1 MQIEEMILQIF
12 CKRYEINWSTSISTF
27 KPIPHAQVGE
37 DPLNKFIK
45 GGQVVRLQHTE
56 LGGYLTSDDLDFTDD
71 QLAEVYVRAYNG
83 DRFDMEATTSGDLF
97 EVEIAHNSD
106 RGQIWS
112 FNEEIETTT
121 QFYYRLRHLNSG
133 RLVRSQT
140 VTLSGKKI
148 NTLGLADHI
157 DDKNAGELMRSSL
170 FKLFSTTVDND
181 NRIRS
186 GETTKIFSIKTL
198 EYLCT
203 KEDQEWTGGV
213 QGGGGRAQSRAQSRG
228 FQRPKTKGGYDDFI
242 EDPDDVKNEESKGAT
257 GKRNKGKSNE
267 IYRPIDDEFYN
278 SRNLVV
284 ELNPRAANKDAFL
297 ISLVNEN
304 EVKDLL
310 FVQTVGTQL
319 YTFTKYL
326 RAKRIND
333 ITPDMYTKAITN
345 LSKLIFF
352 VTKTESTDPVR
363 CEGIPIKSRQ
373 KLMRELRIIELLVDC
388 LYYPFSSGAFKIK
401 ELTNDM
407 PIKMICVL
415 WYRLILHSVKNY
427 KNNELYASQWIDLYF
442 DHSMTSAET
451 NLRAEAKVNLKF
463 IILKILSV
471 LSFLSLKCEII
482 NTKIFNI
489 KILIRIKICNFSIIE
504 N

>member
-1 MQIEEMILQIF
+1 M
-12 CKRYEINWSTSISTF
+12 
-27 KPIPHAQVGE
+27 
-37 DPLNKFIK
+37 
-45 GGQVVRLQHTE
+45 
-56 LGGYLTSDDLDFTDD
+56 
-71 QLAEVYVRAYNG
+71 RAYNG
-83 DRFDMEATTSGDLF
+83 DKFGMEATMSGDLF

-112 FNEEIETTT
+112 FNEEEETKTE
-121 QFYYRLRHLNSG
+121 FYYRLRHLNSG
-133 RLVRSQT
+133 RLVRPQQ
-140 VTLSGKKI
+140 VTLLGRKI

-157 DDKNAGELMRSSL
+157 DDKNIKELMESSL

-186 GETTKIFSIKTL
+186 GETTKIFSIKTK
-198 EYLCT
+198 EYLWT

-242 EDPDDVKNEESKGAT
+242 EDPDDVKHEETKGTA
-257 GKRNKGKSNE
+257 GKRNKGKANE
-267 IYRPIDDEFYN
+267 IYRPIDDDELN
-278 SRNLVV
+278 NARNLVV
-284 ELNPRAANKDAFL
+284 ELSPKAANKDAFL
-297 ISLVNEN
+297 ISVVSEN

-310 FVQTVGTQL
+310 FVQTVGGNL
-319 YTFTKYL
+319 YTFSKYL
-326 RAKRIND
+326 RSKKFNE
-333 ITPDMYTKAITN
+333 ITQDMYSKVIEN

-388 LYYPFSSGAFKIK
+388 LYYPFSSGVFKIK

-407 PIKMICVL
+407 PIKIICTL
-415 WYRLILHSVKNY
+415 CYRLILHSVKNY

-442 DHSMTSAET
+442 DHSMTSSET
-451 NLRAEAKVNLKF
+451 NLKAEATIAVLISSNKTLLEKQITRQTIEKF
-463 IILKILSV
+463 INLSKEQEKDERFITLLGALCSWMEEAIPNNQNNV
-471 LSFLSLKCEII
+471 IELMFENQINKDALNVPIRENGDQVEICI
-482 NTKIFNI
+482 DDESESIWINI
-489 KILIRIKICNFSIIE
+489 KDLKEFS
-504 N
+504 NSKSNKCSLYKY